1 MRSSSCLPA
10 RDWNSTKPPYWMNE
24 GGLGLKTSA
33 RRELKG
39 ARDFQV
45 SSAVSGFR
53 EVRKK
58 RKAKSFFF
66 AASDFGQHQ
75 KFPPHSRNTSG
86 TQGKDVPERSPSK
99 T

>member
-1 MRSSSCLPA
+1 MRSSSCLHA

-33 RRELKG
+33 RRELEG

-58 RKAKSFFF
+58 RKAKSFFRGF
-66 AASDFGQHQ
+66 GLRSTPKIPASLEKYLWYPG
-75 KFPPHSRNTSG
+75 
-86 TQGKDVPERSPSK
+86 
-99 T
+99 

>member
-10 RDWNSTKPPYWMNE
+10 RDWNSTKPPYCMNE
-24 GGLGLKTSA
+24 GGLGLKN
-33 RRELKG
+33 RG

-45 SSAVSGFR
+45 PSTVSGFR

-58 RKAKSFFF
+58 RKAKSEQFFF
-66 AASDFGQHQ
+66 AASDFGQHR

-86 TQGKDVPERSPSK
+86 TQGKDFPERSPSK